1 MKMRIR
7 MKIMMRN
14 DFVIKMMIMMSIR
27 MNNEDE
33 RCKKAWMM
41 FVKDDKRK
49 GEKWMKK
56 MNNVKDY

>member
-7 MKIMMRN
+7 MKIMMEN

-41 FVKDDKRK
+41 FVKGDKRK

-56 MNNVKDY
+56 ENNVKDY